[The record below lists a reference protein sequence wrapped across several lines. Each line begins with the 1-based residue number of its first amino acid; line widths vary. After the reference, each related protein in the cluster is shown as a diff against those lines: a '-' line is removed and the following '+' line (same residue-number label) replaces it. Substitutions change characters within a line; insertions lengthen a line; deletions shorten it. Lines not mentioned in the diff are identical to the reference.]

1 MEMSRKLP
9 VRDVYTVKTLLN
21 DLKKMKLTPSGLYT
35 IGTEVVYY
43 EWQKAIDNLGE
54 NDPVVVYLE
63 ELLNFMQTD
72 YERRLVEGDLRRE
85 RDTPGATINSFLKE
99 TPLEFQSYVLQRS
112 GEFISGVLRAAQV
125 INKREIERYERIENR
140 LSAELEEYP
149 DSPELW
155 NHLRL
160 ALWIL
165 GRHDEASFAFKQA
178 KKLGWDKG
186 KSGTVAV

>member
-1 MEMSRKLP
+1 MSRKLP

-21 DLKKMKLTPSGLYT
+21 DLKKMKLTPSGLYA
-35 IGTEVVYY
+35 IGTEVVYH

-54 NDPVVVYLE
+54 NDPVVVHLE

-85 RDTPGATINSFLKE
+85 KDTPGVTINSFLKE

-125 INKREIERYERIENR
+125 INKREIERYDRIENR
-140 LSAELEEYP
+140 LSAELEENP
-149 DSPELW
+149 DNPELW
-155 NHLRL
+155 NQLRL

-165 GRHDEASFAFKQA
+165 GRYDEASFAFKQA

-186 KSGTVAV
+186 KSRTVAV

>member
-1 MEMSRKLP
+1 MEMSKKLP
-9 VRDVYTVKTLLN
+9 VRDVYTVKMLLN

-43 EWQKAIDNLGE
+43 EWQMAIDNLGE
-54 NDPVVVYLE
+54 NDPIVVYLE

-85 RDTPGATINSFLKE
+85 KDTPGATINSFLKE

-125 INKREIERYERIENR
+125 INKREIERYDRIENR
-140 LSAELEEYP
+140 LSAELEENP
-149 DSPELW
+149 DNPELW
-155 NHLRL
+155 NQLRL

-165 GRHDEASFAFKQA
+165 GRYDEASFAFKQA

-186 KSGTVAV
+186 KSRTVAV

>member
-1 MEMSRKLP
+1 MEMSKKLP
-9 VRDVYTVKTLLN
+9 VRDVYTVKMLLN

-43 EWQKAIDNLGE
+43 EWQMAIDNLGE
-54 NDPVVVYLE
+54 NDPIVVYLE

-85 RDTPGATINSFLKE
+85 KDTPGATINSFLKE

-140 LSAELEEYP
+140 LSAELEENP
-149 DSPELW
+149 DNPELW
-155 NHLRL
+155 NQLRL

-165 GRHDEASFAFKQA
+165 GRYDEASFAFKQA

-186 KSGTVAV
+186 KSRTVAV

>member
-21 DLKKMKLTPSGLYT
+21 DLKKMKLTPSGLYA
-35 IGTEVVYY
+35 IGTEVVYH

-54 NDPVVVYLE
+54 NDPVVVHLE

-85 RDTPGATINSFLKE
+85 KDTPGATINSFLKE

-125 INKREIERYERIENR
+125 INKREIERYDRIENR
-140 LSAELEEYP
+140 LSAELEENP
-149 DSPELW
+149 DNPELW
-155 NHLRL
+155 NQLRL

-165 GRHDEASFAFKQA
+165 GRYDEASFAFKQA

-186 KSGTVAV
+186 KSRTVAV

>member
-1 MEMSRKLP
+1 MSRKLP

-43 EWQKAIDNLGE
+43 EWQKASDNLGE
-54 NDPVVVYLE
+54 DDPIVVHME

-85 RDTPGATINSFLKE
+85 SDTPGATINSFLKE
-99 TPLEFQSYVLQRS
+99 TPVEFQSYALERP

-125 INKREIERYERIENR
+125 INKREVERYERMEKG
-140 LSAELEEYP
+140 LSVELEESP
-149 DSPELW
+149 DDPELW
-155 NHLRL
+155 NQLRL

-165 GRHDEASFAFKQA
+165 GQYDEASYAFKQA
-178 KKLGWDKG
+178 KKLGWDKS
-186 KSGTVAV
+186 KSKTVGT

>member
-1 MEMSRKLP
+1 MSRKLP